1 VTDPLRVGLLGVGW
15 GSVVQVPAFRAVD
28 GYEVAALCS
37 RRAES
42 VAAAGEKLGIA
53 DVSTDWEAFVQR
65 DDLDLISV
73 CTPVD
78 LHHAQVL
85 AAIDAGKHVLVE
97 KPVAVDATETAEM
110 LAAATAAGVVHAV
123 CFESRLDPIRSSIAA
138 AVRAGAVGR
147 PYLAQ
152 FRSQADYWHP
162 TRGLQ
167 SEWMYKLAE
176 GGGYLMGMA
185 SHDIDFACA
194 LFGAPVSVC
203 ADIRT
208 MADERVRDDGS
219 VLTVDADDTSMLLL
233 RMPDGLL
240 VTISTTAAAFGQDL
254 RDMQIFGDGGA
265 LNVDGTVMGG
275 PSTAMRLRTTID
287 PDGSALAPLTRRLA
301 SGVELPARR
310 ATGAIEALAFLLEDL
325 LPAFGG
331 APVPGVPSLVDGHV
345 VQAVIDA
352 ARASSAGGGWVA
364 PPGMSPP

>member
-1 VTDPLRVGLLGVGW
+1 MSDPLRVGVLGVGW
-15 GSVVQVPAFRAVD
+15 GSVVQVPAFRAVE

-42 VAAAGEKLGIA
+42 VAAAGDKLGIA
-53 DVSTDWEAFVQR
+53 DVSTDWEAFVRR

-97 KPVAVDATETAEM
+97 KPVAVSSTETAEM

-138 AVRAGAVGR
+138 AVRDGAVGR
-147 PYLAQ
+147 PYLAL
-152 FRSQADYWHP
+152 FRAQADYWHP
-162 TRGLQ
+162 TRSLQ

-194 LFGAPVSVC
+194 LFGAPASVC

-208 MADERVRDDGS
+208 MVDERVRDDGS
-219 VLTVDADDTSMLLL
+219 VLSVDADDTSMVML
-233 RMPDGLL
+233 RMLDGLL

-254 RDMQIFGDGGA
+254 RDMQIFGDGGS
-265 LNVDGTVMGG
+265 LNVDGTIMGG
-275 PSTAMRLRTTID
+275 PSTAMQLRTTAD
-287 PDGSALAPLTRRLA
+287 PQGFVLPPLPRRLA

-310 ATGAIEALAFLLEDL
+310 ASGAIEALAFLLEDL
-325 LPAFGG
+325 RPAFAG

-352 ARASSAGGGWVA
+352 ARASSAGGGWVELPGAA
-364 PPGMSPP
+364 PQ

>member
-1 VTDPLRVGLLGVGW
+1 VQVSDPLRVGVLGVGW

-28 GYEVAALCS
+28 GYEVTALCS

-42 VAAAGEKLGIA
+42 VAAAGEKLAID
-53 DVSTDWEAFVQR
+53 DVSTDWETFVRR

-97 KPVAVDATETAEM
+97 KPVALSSKETAEM
-110 LAAATAAGVVHAV
+110 LAAATSAGVVHAV

-162 TRGLQ
+162 TRSLQ
-167 SEWMYKLAE
+167 SEWMYQLAE

-194 LFGAPVSVC
+194 VFGAPVSVC

-208 MADERVRDDGS
+208 MASERTRPDGS
-219 VLTVDADDTSMLLL
+219 VLRVDADDTSVVLL

-254 RDMQIFGDGGA
+254 RDLQIFGDGGS

-275 PSTAMRLRTTID
+275 PSTTMRLRTTSD
-287 PDGSALAPLTRRLA
+287 PDGAALPPLARRLA

-325 LPAFGG
+325 LPAFAGD
-331 APVPGVPSLVDGHV
+331 PVPDVPSLVDGHL

-352 ARASSAGGGWVA
+352 ARASSAGGGWVS
-364 PPGMSPP
+364 M